1 MSLYK
6 RILVPVDGSRTSNRG
21 LREALKLAAG
31 HRARLRVIHVV
42 DVFLA
47 AQNSVYADAGAGDML
62 DALTASGQ
70 RAIKNA
76 RALAERHGVRAEAM
90 LFKMPGGRVGDFIV
104 REAKRWGADVIVMGT
119 HGRRGFSHLVL
130 GSDAET
136 VVKSSTIPVLLVRG
150 KPPARR

>member
-1 MSLYK
+1 MYK
-6 RILVPVDGSRTSNRG
+6 RILVPVDGSRTSNLG
-21 LREALKLAAG
+21 LREAIKLAKG
-31 HRARLRVIHVV
+31 HRAKLRVIHVV

-47 AQNSVYADAGAGDML
+47 AQSSVYADAGAGDML
-62 DALTASGQ
+62 DALEESGK

-76 RALAERHGVRAEAM
+76 RALAERHEVRVESA
-90 LFKMPGGRVGDFIV
+90 LFKMPGGRVGDFIC
-104 REAKRWGADVIVMGT
+104 REAKRWGADLIVMGT

-136 VVKSSTIPVLLVRG
+136 VVKSSGTPVLLVRG